1 MYPDKVQ
8 EGDEEF
14 VLNNLCNEAKKEL
27 TILFGDNFKFEILS
41 RLKDVVH
48 KFSIKL
54 KKNDELVAIFGIFE
68 VEKDIG
74 GIYFLSTDNLKEG
87 NIITLLRGSRKQVQ
101 SWMRDFSLI
110 LDTCFV
116 ENSSVRKWLILLG
129 FIKVASGGDGVFEIF
144 GKGDLLLIDRIFKN
158 D

>member
-27 TILFGDNFKFEILS
+27 TILFGNNFKFEVLS

-87 NIITLLRGSRKQVQ
+87 NIITLLRGSRK
-101 SWMRDFSLI
+101 
-110 LDTCFV
+110 
-116 ENSSVRKWLILLG
+116 
-129 FIKVASGGDGVFEIF
+129 
-144 GKGDLLLIDRIFKN
+144 
-158 D
+158 